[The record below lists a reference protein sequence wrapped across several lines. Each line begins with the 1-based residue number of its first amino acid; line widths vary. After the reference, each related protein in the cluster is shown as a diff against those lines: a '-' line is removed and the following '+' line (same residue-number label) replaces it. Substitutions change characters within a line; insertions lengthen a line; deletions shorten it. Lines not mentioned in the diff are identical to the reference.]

1 MKLANAEH
9 FLSDNLRIKF
19 QNLKSFAH
27 RGCRKLLAACLLS
40 VSLLTSSV
48 GAQSK
53 PLRELNVAYP
63 FGGSTSYFWVAYRSG
78 SFEKHGLRLQPI
90 FIRGGVLGVQALL
103 AKNVV
108 VLLQG
113 ASAVVSAWAQGAKDL
128 KYIGAVGNKLDYI
141 LAANKA
147 IRSPADLKGK
157 RIGVSQIG
165 SSSDFI
171 ARYALKQIGL
181 NPEKDVII
189 IAIGAAGERWTA
201 LASGQIDA
209 SIFQPPLTQ
218 LARKT
223 GLTVFVDLAKVDFEY
238 TISGI
243 VTTASFI
250 RAEPET
256 VMNFMRGLADG
267 MDFYRDERNKEKT
280 LRFLGEYFRTN
291 SPEDLEGTRRAYSEV
306 TPGLPLISAKAIEN
320 VIVNDRNLSGL
331 GVKADDILDLSFL
344 QKLQQERNTK
354 R

>member
-1 MKLANAEH
+1 MD
-9 FLSDNLRIKF
+9 F
-19 QNLKSFAH
+19 
-27 RGCRKLLAACLLS
+27 S
-40 VSLLTSSV
+40 V
-48 GAQSK
+48 
-53 PLRELNVAYP
+53 
-63 FGGSTSYFWVAYRSG
+63 
-78 SFEKHGLRLQPI
+78 
-90 FIRGGVLGVQALL
+90 
-103 AKNVV
+103 
-108 VLLQG
+108 
-113 ASAVVSAWAQGAKDL
+113 
-128 KYIGAVGNKLDYI
+128 
-141 LAANKA
+141 
-147 IRSPADLKGK
+147 
-157 RIGVSQIG
+157 
-165 SSSDFI
+165 
-171 ARYALKQIGL
+171 
-181 NPEKDVII
+181 
-189 IAIGAAGERWTA
+189 
-201 LASGQIDA
+201 ASGEV
-209 SIFQPPLTQ
+209 
-218 LARKT
+218 ARKT

-291 SPEDLEGTRRAYSEV
+291 SQEDLEGTRRAYSEV